1 VKVERPTERTTFARG
16 ASDDNLSGVAASIL
30 EPEVPAGGIKLAPLD
45 SVVRIADPRS
55 GGTDRQKPMS
65 WPAEIDVFLIVGELA
80 LYVAYLDAWER
91 RYKLWPWVT
100 AITGLGISV
109 VGNVGHV
116 QALPGSPVTL
126 ADRLTAAT
134 SPLAA
139 FAGLMVGLLVL
150 KMTREVAPARGP
162 SGEVKVPPWLLPVDE
177 PFADATQVDGA
188 SPVAGLPDP
197 RSAKED
203 VPLLADAAEILGAA
217 RICGERVSQ
226 RAVAAQLRE
235 RGHRFSNAQLRGIAI
250 TADSVAERRAALCDA
265 VRLQRMS
272 SGPSPGLLLMVSTPV

>member
-1 VKVERPTERTTFARG
+1 MNPRTRRAALYVIG
-16 ASDDNLSGVAASIL
+16 AIAILASVNAL
-30 EPEVPAGGIKLAPLD
+30 AHSYTGLYDWALHHRLGGWQAL
-45 SVVRIADPRS
+45 
-55 GGTDRQKPMS
+55 S

-109 VGNVGHV
+109 AGNVGHV
-116 QALPGSPVTL
+116 QSLPGSPVTL

-134 SPLAA
+134 SPVAA

-150 KMTREVAPARGP
+150 KMTREVAPARGT
-162 SGEVKVPPWLLPVDE
+162 SGEVKVTPWLLPADE
-177 PFADATQVDGA
+177 PFTDATQVDGA
-188 SPVAGLPDP
+188 SAVADLPDP
-197 RSAKED
+197 WSAKED

-226 RAVAAQLRE
+226 RALAEQLRE
-235 RGHRFSNAQLRGIAI
+235 RGHRFSNAQLREIVI
-250 TADSVAERRAALCDA
+250 TADSVAERRAALHDS
-265 VRLQRMS
+265 VRSSGRLQAHHVDRCRC
-272 SGPSPGLLLMVSTPV
+272 